1 MNTADLAVRLDSSL
15 HVDRFASDDF
25 EIIVE
30 FCQEAGIPI
39 GEYATPAFLHR
50 FNGVMLNNVDEEHR
64 PQFDAFVE
72 TVPLNLVGASHYA
85 TEALVLREDMLAF
98 FRERGLATEFVAQ
111 ADPWR

>member
-15 HVDRFASDDF
+15 HVDRFPADDF

-30 FCQEAGIPI
+30 SCQEAGIRI
-39 GEYATPAFLHR
+39 AEYATPAFLHR
-50 FNGVMLNNVDEEHR
+50 FNGVMLNNADEEHR

-72 TVPLNLVGASHYA
+72 TVPLNPVGASHYA
-85 TEALVLREDMLAF
+85 TEALVLREEMLAF
-98 FRERGLATEFVAQ
+98 FADLGLAAEFVPQ